1 MTVRFSNELG
11 GRVLQCLES
20 ELIVWLTTVDS
31 KGAPQPRPVWFLW
44 NGSTVLIYSKPDAY
58 KVRHVRRSSKVSL
71 NFNTDRD
78 ADQYAVLTGEA
89 RIDPDAP
96 RSDRLPLLPGE
107 VPRGDRPIG
116 YDPGEPGS
124 GLLDSHQGKP
134 EAPPWPVTGAAI
146 ATVTRTDRRQLS
158 VP

>member
-44 NGSTVLIYSKPDAY
+44 DGSTVLIYSEPDAY

-71 NFNTDRD
+71 NFNTERD

-96 RSDRLPLLPGE
+96 RSDRLPCYLE
-107 VPRGDRPIG
+107 KYREEIG
-116 YDPGEPGS
+116 RS
-124 GLLDSHQGKP
+124 GMTP
-134 EAPPWPVTGAAI
+134 ESLGAAYSTAI
-146 ATVTRTDRRQLS
+146 RVCPKRLRGQ
-158 VP
+158 